1 MKNSHRK
8 AIQQKRQF
16 LMNELIRFGIF
27 KKNNKH
33 LYEWT
38 LSELETEY
46 HYIENNGL
54 GLCKNTIS
62 KKEIFW

>member
-8 AIQQKRQF
+8 TIQQKRQF
-16 LMNELIRFGIF
+16 LMNELIRFGIY

-38 LSELETEY
+38 LNELEKEY
-46 HYIENNGL
+46 HFIENNDL
-54 GLCKNTIS
+54 VLSKTTIS
-62 KKEIFW
+62 KKEIFR